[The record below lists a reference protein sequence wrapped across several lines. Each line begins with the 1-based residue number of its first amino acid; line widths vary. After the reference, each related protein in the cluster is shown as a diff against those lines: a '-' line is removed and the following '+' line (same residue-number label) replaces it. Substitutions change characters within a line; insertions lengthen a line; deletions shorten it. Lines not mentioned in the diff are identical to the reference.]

1 MYIET
6 HLTPQPLSSQAGRTI
21 LGPQCLGHGG
31 AVPCRACGACGRRR
45 SAVRPDR
52 RAGASRHELIAN
64 AKVTFAAERRRNP
77 DLMISL
83 ADWTGAALRVNGE
96 PPLTPGELTAA
107 GVE

>member
-1 MYIET
+1 MYTET
-6 HLTPQPLSSQAGRTI
+6 HLTPQPLPILAGWTL
-21 LGPQCLGHGG
+21 LGAHCLGHGS
-31 AVPCRACGACGRRR
+31 AVPCRACGACGCRR
-45 SAVRPDR
+45 SAVEPDR
-52 RAGASRHELIAN
+52 QASVNRHELIAT
-64 AKVTFAAERRRNP
+64 AKMTFAAERRRNP